1 MENEGKTDITQAF
14 RPGNVDLPAG
24 AISHSTAQLTLP
36 DVITE
41 LDLLL
46 PDPTLDLGGLG
57 DLPLHA
63 GHQRRNADITLD
75 ADSFIGSMEQQPR
88 AYDRDDDLQLEDE
101 ILDIDI
107 GEDRDMAVG
116 GGGLD
121 DLITGSDSMEIG
133 RDAPLGRDIA
143 DDLFDDSRMS
153 LDLGLETP
161 KARESLPPALSFEDD
176 LDLGLDDENMG
187 FGRGMDIDFDGGD
200 TTTIQAREATTPP
213 PPSATAHEA
222 VVAAADAAD
231 AAGAAVSG
239 PEPLPARERSESPLS
254 SVRSSVGR
262 QLSAD
267 LEHEQQQQS
276 GEAGDATFQPNED
289 SMRLPSEDVET
300 AHANQQASRKR
311 KVLVDPATE
320 IKAKVIKAQQTDRAR
335 ILQQPSFL
343 PRDPAVLALMSLTR
357 SGGLAHSMFYPKN
370 MAPELSRLLAPDFVK
385 RMADLKR
392 KRAAGGGGGG
402 GQGREDGEEGEEEEE
417 EEEEATRPSPP
428 KQARLEIEDE
438 EDRGRHRH
446 HRHRDQEDEEDEE
459 EDENENEHPEG
470 KGKDGRGGEGK
481 GRGSKGRE
489 GEGKWEEEEDRGE
502 EEAHAHVE
510 RQGAGEEEMLEFP
523 AVEAAMAAP
532 GDETDYALPQA
543 REGLAHAPCSMNPC
557 PNTEMQ
563 AHSPPSPTFSPR
575 ERLRPKRRRPWGS
588 RRRRKPWFGLPSPS
602 RVKRGTRCT
611 CCANSSPS
619 PAARPLSG
627 STSSSHRRRRPRQT
641 PPRCS
646 LRSSCWPPRMPSG
659 SSSMTGPLGGSRCSR
674 RRRCGEPGPKRRT
687 SSRWLRTRS
696 GSARRPIGRLAA
708 LGKSWWAPAGTEASP
723 RLPYSLF
730 YYSFPFSFLLYS
742 FSFPCFLSS
751 WKRTDRR
758 YRSCAVLGG
767 CCRLCLIIAVPRIGS
782 RVVCA
787 GKLQKLTLLYTR
799 R

>member
-1 MENEGKTDITQAF
+1 MEKEGKADITQAF

-116 GGGLD
+116 GGGGLD

-200 TTTIQAREATTPP
+200 TTAIQAREATTPP
-213 PPSATAHEA
+213 PPVAAAHEA
-222 VVAAADAAD
+222 VVAAPDAAD
-231 AAGAAVSG
+231 AAVVSG

-267 LEHEQQQQS
+267 LEHEQQQQQQS

-392 KRAAGGGGGG
+392 KRAAGGGSG

-446 HRHRDQEDEEDEE
+446 LRHRDQEDEEDEE
-459 EDENENEHPEG
+459 EDENENEHQEG
-470 KGKDGRGGEGK
+470 KGKEGRGGEGK
-481 GRGSKGRE
+481 GRGGKGRE
-489 GEGKWEEEEDRGE
+489 GEGREGKWEEEEDRGD

-523 AVEAAMAAP
+523 AAEVAAI
-532 GDETDYALPQA
+532 GDETDYTLPQA
-543 REGLAHAPCSMNPC
+543 REGLAHTPCSMNPC

-563 AHSPPSPTFSPR
+563 ARSPPSPTSFPR
-575 ERLRPKRRRPWGS
+575 ERLPPKRRRPWGS

-602 RVKRGTRCT
+602 RAKRDTRCT
-611 CCANSSPS
+611 CCANSSLS
-619 PAARPLSG
+619 PAARPLFG
-627 STSSSHRRRRPRQT
+627 STSSSRRRRRPRQT

-674 RRRCGEPGPKRRT
+674 RRRCGGLGLKRRT

-696 GSARRPIGRLAA
+696 GSARRPIGKLAA

-723 RLPYSLF
+723 QLPHSLF
-730 YYSFPFSFLLYS
+730 LLFSSFLLS
-742 FSFPCFLSS
+742 PLFFFFFGNE
-751 WKRTDRR
+751 RTGVTGV
-758 YRSCAVLGG
+758 VLFW
-767 CCRLCLIIAVPRIGS
+767 AD
-782 RVVCA
+782 VVV
-787 GKLQKLTLLYTR
+787 YV
-799 R
+799 